1 METVQTLG
9 CFYWGMSSFFTMHAQ
24 VKEKSRDQP
33 GICEFPQAEHL
44 MYVQSSSLLLAGFA
58 DTLVGCSLYESF
70 VVSCG

>member
-1 METVQTLG
+1 
-9 CFYWGMSSFFTMHAQ
+9 MHAQ